1 MIIVSF
7 KKFVSIGFIL
17 SCISL
22 IMFNSS
28 CKQGNGYSKEV
39 ATLDSLK
46 VQLNKADSIIS
57 KADTVLINKDCSHI
71 MVTLELIKM
80 SNKDTMSSAAAG
92 IFRDFNKIRWS
103 LQTFLGKKNVIK
115 SEINKSIG
123 QITHLSHDLQN
134 GLIKA
139 DSVSIY
145 YNFELKRATE
155 LVETVRFAIA
165 DINNQLPIYKV
176 VAPQADSLVS
186 RLKNHE
192 SI

>member
-1 MIIVSF
+1 MTIVSM
-7 KKFVSIGFIL
+7 KKLVNIGFCL
-17 SCISL
+17 FSFSL
-22 IMFNSS
+22 IMFNTS
-28 CKQGNGYSKEV
+28 CKQGNGYPKEV

-57 KADTVLINKDCSHI
+57 KADTILINKDCSHT
-71 MVTLELIKM
+71 MVSLELIKS
-80 SNKDTMSSAAAG
+80 SNKDTMSSGAAG
-92 IFRDFNKIRWS
+92 IFSALNKVRWS
-103 LQTFLGKKNVIK
+103 FQTFLGKRNVIK
-115 SEINKSIG
+115 SEISKSIG

-145 YNFELKRATE
+145 YNFEVKRATE
-155 LVETVRFAIA
+155 LIETVRFAIA
-165 DINNQLPIYKV
+165 DINSNLPIYKII
-176 VAPQADSLVS
+176 APQADSLIS